1 MKSSIGHQLD
11 IKMVLRNHDNHIKDK
26 LKQIIIYISYIYI
39 YIYIYV
45 SNLIKK
51 KYSSSLIHGEELDSF
66 FPLWGEEFIV
76 RVVEEIRSS
85 TSIKKKKKKKR
96 GGAKTAKLVVKL
108 ETRGASN

>member
-11 IKMVLRNHDNHIKDK
+11 IKMVLRIHDNHIKDK
-26 LKQIIIYISYIYI
+26 LKQIIIYIYIYI
-39 YIYIYV
+39 YIYG

-85 TSIKKKKKKKR
+85 TSIKKKR

>member
-26 LKQIIIYISYIYI
+26 LKQIIIYIYIYI
-39 YIYIYV
+39 YG

-85 TSIKKKKKKKR
+85 TSIKKRKKKEE
-96 GGAKTAKLVVKL
+96 GLKLL
-108 ETRGASN
+108 NW

>member
-11 IKMVLRNHDNHIKDK
+11 IKMVLRIHDNHIKDK
-26 LKQIIIYISYIYI
+26 LKQIIIYIYIYI
-39 YIYIYV
+39 WV
-45 SNLIKK
+45 KSHKK

-85 TSIKKKKKKKR
+85 TSIKKKKK

>member
-1 MKSSIGHQLD
+1 
-11 IKMVLRNHDNHIKDK
+11 MVLRIHDNHIKDK

-39 YIYIYV
+39 YIYIYIYG

-85 TSIKKKKKKKR
+85 TSIKKKRKKKEE
-96 GGAKTAKLVVKL
+96 GLKLL
-108 ETRGASN
+108 NW